1 MADKSVSSSS
11 LGRLLVGFVAGFF
24 ATLTF
29 HQLMLSL
36 LWALGV
42 APFGPFPMATT
53 QPFRVPAVLSLS
65 FWGGIWGILF
75 ALIDSRFPRRGGYWV
90 TAFIFGAIFP
100 SLVALMVVLPIKG
113 RPMGGG
119 WNPALLL
126 TAFLI
131 NGAWGIGTGIFLKA
145 FWNQRSSRAEPRG
158 RPEEA
163 RDH

>member
-1 MADKSVSSSS
+1 MTEKSVGSSSM
-11 LGRLLVGFVAGFF
+11 GRLLVGFVAGFF

-42 APFGPFPMATT
+42 APFGPFPMAATE
-53 QPFRVPAVLSLS
+53 PFRVPVVLSLS

-75 ALIDSRFPRRGGYWV
+75 ALIDGKFPRGGGYWI

-100 SLVALMVVLPIKG
+100 SMVALMVVLPLKG

-119 WNPALLL
+119 WHPGLLL
-126 TAFLI
+126 TALLI
-131 NGAWGIGTGIFLKA
+131 NGVWGIGTGLFLNS
-145 FWNQRSSRAEPRG
+145 FWNRRRGAAEHRS
-158 RPEEA
+158 RPE
-163 RDH
+163 

>member
-1 MADKSVSSSS
+1 MADQIVRSSSP
-11 LGRLLVGFVAGFF
+11 GRLSVGFVAGLF

-42 APFGPFPMATT
+42 APFGPFPMAAT
-53 QPFRVPAVLSLS
+53 QPFRVPVVLSLA

-75 ALIDSRFPRRGGYWV
+75 ALVDGRFPRRGGYWV

-119 WNPALLL
+119 WNPVLLL

-131 NGAWGIGTGIFLKA
+131 NGAWGIGTGLFLKA
-145 FWNQRSSRAEPRG
+145 FWELFSAPPERRGEPG
-158 RPEEA
+158 
-163 RDH
+163 

>member
-1 MADKSVSSSS
+1 MADQIVDPSSSR
-11 LGRLLVGFVAGFF
+11 RLLVGFVAGLF

-29 HQLMLSL
+29 HQLTLSL

-42 APFGPFPMATT
+42 APFGPFPMAAT
-53 QPFRVPAVLSLS
+53 QPFRVPLVLSLA

-75 ALIDSRFPRRGGYWV
+75 ALIDGRFPWRRGYWV
-90 TAFIFGAIFP
+90 AAFLFGAIFP

-119 WNPALLL
+119 WHPALLI

-131 NGAWGIGTGIFLKA
+131 NGAWGVGTGLFFRA
-145 FWNQRSSRAEPRG
+145 FRSLFRKTVGRRE
-158 RPEEA
+158 RPE
-163 RDH
+163 

>member
-1 MADKSVSSSS
+1 MADQIVRSSSP
-11 LGRLLVGFVAGFF
+11 GRLSVGFVAGLF

-42 APFGPFPMATT
+42 APFGPFPMAAT
-53 QPFRVPAVLSLS
+53 QPFRVPVVLSLA

-75 ALIDSRFPRRGGYWV
+75 ALIDGRFPRRGGYWV

-100 SLVALMVVLPIKG
+100 SLVALMVVLPMKG

-131 NGAWGIGTGIFLKA
+131 NGAWGVGTGLFLKA
-145 FWNQRSSRAEPRG
+145 FWNLFGIPPERRG
-158 RPEEA
+158 SLE
-163 RDH
+163 

>member
-1 MADKSVSSSS
+1 MADQSVRSSS

-29 HQLMLSL
+29 HQLTLSL

-42 APFGPFPMATT
+42 APLAPFPMAPT
-53 QPFRVPAVLSLS
+53 QPFRVPVVLSLS

-75 ALIDSRFPRRGGYWV
+75 ALIEGRFPRRGGYWV

-131 NGAWGIGTGIFLKA
+131 NGAWGVGTGLFLKS
-145 FWNQRSSRAEPRG
+145 FRCGLGCTAEPG
-158 RPEEA
+158 GKPE
-163 RDH
+163 